1 MKDQQTNTFLPDGRE
16 VVRIEA
22 QALAALADALDESF
36 ARAVDLLLQ
45 TRGRV
50 IVCGMGK
57 SGHIARKIA
66 ATLASTGTPAQ
77 FVHPAEASHGDL
89 GMMTSGDVAV
99 VVSNSGETPEL
110 ADVIA
115 HTRRFEIPLI
125 GVASDPRSTLL
136 RQADVAIVLPPAKEA
151 CGTGVVPTTTTTM
164 TLALGDALAVA
175 LMKHRHFTPD
185 NFRDIHPGGKL
196 GARLSKVSD
205 LMHSGDEL
213 PLVGLDTP
221 MDEALIVMTQKGFG
235 VVGVTDTGGA
245 LIDMNAQTAG
255 LTDDVRVTSTT
266 GLYVEAGQVLADFNA
281 AELTSDGPV
290 RVETPF
296 GKLEAGNML
305 LIRGTESDR
314 AYRLVFNRRV
324 KLLYHP
330 QE

>member
-1 MKDQQTNTFLPDGRE
+1 MKDQQTNAFLSDGRE

-22 QALAALADALDESF
+22 QALATLADALDDSF
-36 ARAVDLLLQ
+36 SRAVGLMLQ
-45 TRGRV
+45 AKGRV

-99 VVSNSGETPEL
+99 VLSNSGETPEL

-125 GVASDPRSTLL
+125 GVASDPRSTLM
-136 RQADVAIVLPPAKEA
+136 RQADVAIVLPPAQEA

-213 PLVGLDTP
+213 PLVGLETP

-235 VVGVTDTGGA
+235 VVGVTDADGA
-245 LIDMNAQTAG
+245 LTGIITDGDLRRHMKGLLGRRAGEVMTADPRTVAPGALAEKAMAQMS
-255 LTDDVRVTSTT
+255 LHKPRVTCLFVVPEGQTRAT
-266 GLYVEAGQVLADFNA
+266 GLIHIHDCLRAGIA
-281 AELTSDGPV
+281 
-290 RVETPF
+290 
-296 GKLEAGNML
+296 
-305 LIRGTESDR
+305 
-314 AYRLVFNRRV
+314 
-324 KLLYHP
+324 
-330 QE
+330 